1 MHACAARL
9 QAEALEAND
18 LAEASSRRVEVLQ
31 RERSRRFL
39 RGAQAI
45 GDALR
50 ATFRSL
56 CKHGDAAL
64 EYADVP
70 SILFAEGVSIAVKP
84 PHGEWT
90 RFEILSGGQQALV
103 AVALTMALQEGTY
116 LERHVERDAGERTAL
131 SEGYAIE
138 GGGEADAS
146 PPPFVLFDEIDAAL
160 DTQKVRALAEHVRAR
175 AAGQTVFV
183 SHRKEL
189 IEASGRLVGTFM
201 VDGGTRAVSVPFG
214 A

>member
-1 MHACAARL
+1 MLRR
-9 QAEALEAND
+9 
-18 LAEASSRRVEVLQ
+18 SSRTCM
-31 RERSRRFL
+31 
-39 RGAQAI
+39 QALTT
-45 GDALR
+45 APHPPHR
-50 ATFRSL
+50 
-56 CKHGDAAL
+56 
-64 EYADVP
+64 YADAP

-116 LERHVERDAGERTAL
+116 LERRVEHEAGERAEM
-131 SEGYAIE
+131 SEGSAAEWGSE
-138 GGGEADAS
+138 GVGEADNP

-160 DTQKVRALAEHVRAR
+160 DTHKVRALAEHVRAR

-201 VDGGTRAVSVPFG
+201 VNGGTRAVSVPFG